1 MRKTKTTL
9 LITYF
14 FFGLFLISPLM
25 VRAEIIHD
33 FDTQIKINQ
42 DASVLITETIN
53 YDFEEAERHGIYRYI
68 PVKYKTTK
76 GNKSIKLE
84 VQNVL
89 LDGNPEKYEI
99 NNGSDINIKIGK
111 MDTLITGS
119 HVYTIIY
126 KVERV
131 INYFEDLDELYLNI
145 TGNGWQV
152 PIENVDVFVLLP
164 QNDIKDVNISC
175 YEGAFESTDKCS
187 SSNSQGGLYT
197 ATSTKILQ
205 SGESLTIA
213 IDFPKGII
221 YKPTKLE
228 NIINLLKDNF
238 IMFLPLLVF
247 IIMFFLWKNYGK
259 DPKGYSTII
268 AQYEPPINIKPTLV
282 GSLVDEK
289 PDPRDITAGLIYL
302 AEQGFLKIKKIEKDG
317 IFSSTDYQLEIIK
330 KDIESLEKTEKEIL
344 NLFFNNDLSVGSIR
358 KISSLKESSSFSSGV
373 KSLIGNIY
381 KEMVDKGFFVKDP
394 KKVKMF
400 YFFISFIFI
409 FLGLYISAFSF
420 LWIISLIISGFIIM
434 IFSFFMGKKTK
445 LGADAKD
452 HIKGFKLFLSVT
464 EKDRL
469 NFHNAPEKSPEKFM
483 EFLPYA
489 IALGVENK
497 WASQFKDI
505 YIEQPSWYQGGATEA
520 FIAASFVSD
529 IFGFS
534 SSINDGLSSFSK
546 NAANGGFAGSGGFSG
561 GGFGGGGGGS
571 W

>member
-9 LITYF
+9 LITCF

-111 MDTLITGS
+111 TDTLITGS

-145 TGNGWQV
+145 TGNGWKV

-164 QNDIKDVNISC
+164 HYDIKDVNISC

-187 SSNSQGGLYT
+187 SSNSQGGPYI

-247 IIMFFLWKNYGK
+247 IIMFFLWKKYGK

-289 PDPRDITAGLIYL
+289 PDSRDITAGIIYL

-330 KDIESLEKTEKEIL
+330 KDIELLEKTEKEIL

-400 YFFISFIFI
+400 YLFISFIFI

-520 FIAASFVSD
+520 FISTSFVSD